1 MNGSMWWP
9 IALMNL
15 LLVLLLSPLLEGVI
29 RKLKAKIHSRKGPPI
44 IQPYLDLLK
53 LLGKEELR
61 STQSFYFRI
70 APVAALAAILVAALL
85 VPMGGGSPLGFG
97 GDAIAFLYF
106 FSLSAVV
113 IMLGG
118 FATGSP
124 YAAVGGS
131 REMMMMLTVE
141 PVLAIAL
148 VTAAVK
154 ARTLELG
161 AMSAHIA
168 DGGFAISLGVA
179 AVAGFLA
186 LQAQLGKLPFDIPE
200 ADQEIMEG
208 PFIETSGPGLALFRL
223 SFFARQL
230 VLGSLLIQIFVPWPQ
245 FDLLPINAALHV
257 GVHVALNLV
266 KVFVVIIL
274 VGLIDAV
281 VPRLRIDQSMNYFKY
296 VIAVA
301 LFALGFALI
310 GQ

>member
-1 MNGSMWWP
+1 MNQPVWWS

-29 RKLKAKIHSRKGPPI
+29 RKLKARIHSRQGPPI

-61 STQSFYFRI
+61 STRSLYYRL

-106 FSLSAVV
+106 FSLSAVAIV
-113 IMLGG
+113 IGG

-131 REMMMMLTVE
+131 REMMMLLTVE
-141 PVLAIAL
+141 PVMAIAL
-148 VTAAVK
+148 ITAAVK

-161 AMSAHIA
+161 AMSAHVA
-168 DGGFAISLGVA
+168 DGSLTISLGVA
-179 AVAGFLA
+179 AVALFLA

-208 PFIETSGPGLALFRL
+208 PFVETSGPGFALFRL

-230 VLGSLLIQIFVPWPQ
+230 ILGSLLIQIFLPWPV
-245 FDLLPINAALHV
+245 LATLPLNVL
-257 GVHVALNLV
+257 LNLV
-266 KVFVVIIL
+266 KVFVVIVL
-274 VGLIDAV
+274 VGVIDAV

-301 LFALGFALI
+301 VFALVFALM

>member
-1 MNGSMWWP
+1 MNMWP

-29 RKLKAKIHSRKGPPI
+29 RKLKAQIHSRRGPPI

-61 STQSFYFRI
+61 SSRSFYFRA
-70 APVAALAAILVAALL
+70 APLAALSAILVAALL

-106 FSLSAVV
+106 FTLSTVAIV
-113 IMLGG
+113 MGG

-124 YAAVGGS
+124 YAAVGSS
-131 REMMMMLTVE
+131 REMMMVLTVE
-141 PVLAIAL
+141 PVMAIAL
-148 VTAAVK
+148 ITAAAK
-154 ARTLELG
+154 ANTLELG
-161 AMSAHIA
+161 LMSARIA
-168 DGGFAISLGVA
+168 DGQLTISLVVA
-179 AVAGFLA
+179 AVALFLA

-200 ADQEIMEG
+200 ADQEIMGG
-208 PFIETSGPGLALFRL
+208 PFVETSGPGLALFRL
-223 SFFARQL
+223 SLFARQL
-230 VLGSLLIQIFVPWPQ
+230 ILGSLLMQIFLPWPA
-245 FDLLPINAALHV
+245 FEFIPLN
-257 GVHVALNLV
+257 VAVNLV

-301 LFALGFALI
+301 LFGLGFALI

>member
-1 MNGSMWWP
+1 MNDWWP

-29 RKLKAKIHSRKGPPI
+29 RKLKALIHSRKGPPFT
-44 IQPYLDLLK
+44 QPYLDLLK

-61 STQSFYFRI
+61 STRSFYFRV
-70 APVAALAAILVAALL
+70 APLAALSAILVAALL

-106 FSLSAVV
+106 FTLSTVAIV
-113 IMLGG
+113 MGG

-124 YAAVGGS
+124 YAAVGSS
-131 REMMMMLTVE
+131 REMMMVLTVE
-141 PVLAIAL
+141 PVMAIAL
-148 VTAAVK
+148 ITAAAK
-154 ARTLELG
+154 ANTLELG
-161 AMSAHIA
+161 LMSARIA
-168 DGGFAISLGVA
+168 DGQLTISLVVA
-179 AVAGFLA
+179 AVALFLA

-200 ADQEIMEG
+200 ADQEIMGG
-208 PFIETSGPGLALFRL
+208 PFVETSGPGLALFRL

-230 VLGSLLIQIFVPWPQ
+230 ILGSLLIQIFLPWPA
-245 FDLLPINAALHV
+245 FEFIPLN
-257 GVHVALNLV
+257 VAVNLV

-274 VGLIDAV
+274 VGVIDAV

-301 LFALGFALI
+301 LFGLGFALI

>member
-1 MNGSMWWP
+1 MMTNTDYTWWP

-15 LLVLLLSPLLEGVI
+15 LLVLLLSPLLEGMI
-29 RKLKAKIHSRKGPPI
+29 RKLKATIHSRKGPPI

-61 STQSFYFRI
+61 STQSLYFRM
-70 APVAALAAILVAALL
+70 APIAALAAILVAALL

-106 FSLSAVV
+106 FALSSVA
-113 IMLGG
+113 IMIGG

-124 YAAVGGS
+124 YAAIGGS
-131 REMMMMLTVE
+131 REMMMLLTVE

-148 VTAAVK
+148 ITAAVK
-154 ARTLELG
+154 AKTLELG
-161 AMSAHIA
+161 QMSIGIH
-168 DGGFAISLGVA
+168 DTGFAISLMVAVVA
-179 AVAGFLA
+179 AFLA

-208 PFIETSGPGLALFRL
+208 PFVESSGPSFALFRL

-230 VLGSLLIQIFVPWPQ
+230 VLGSLLVQVFVPWPQ
-245 FDLLPINAALHV
+245 F
-257 GVHVALNLV
+257 GVLYLDVVFNLI
-266 KVFVVIIL
+266 KVFVAIVL
-274 VGLIDAV
+274 VGVIDAV

-301 LFALGFALI
+301 LIALGFALI
-310 GQ
+310 GH

>member
-1 MNGSMWWP
+1 MTWWP
-9 IALMNL
+9 IAIMNL

-29 RKLKAKIHSRKGPPI
+29 RKLKAVIHSRKGPPI

-61 STQSFYFRI
+61 STQSFYFRM
-70 APVAALAAILVAALL
+70 APIAALAAILVCALL
-85 VPMGGGSPLGFG
+85 VPMGGPSPLGFG

-106 FSLSAVV
+106 FALSSVA
-113 IMLGG
+113 IMIGG

-124 YAAVGGS
+124 FASVGGS

-148 VTAAVK
+148 ITAAVK
-154 ARTLELG
+154 ANTLSLG
-161 AMSAHIA
+161 GMSTAIA
-168 DGGFAISLGVA
+168 GQGTAISLVVA
-179 AVAGFLA
+179 AVAAFLA

-200 ADQEIMEG
+200 ADQEIMDG

-230 VLGSLLIQIFVPWPQ
+230 VLGSLLIQIFVPWPP
-245 FDLLPINAALHV
+245 LGALPL
-257 GVHVALNLV
+257 GVAVNLV
-266 KVFVVIIL
+266 KVFVVIVL
-274 VGLIDAV
+274 VGVIDAV

-301 LFALGFALI
+301 LFALAFALI
-310 GQ
+310 GY

>member
-29 RKLKAKIHSRKGPPI
+29 RKLKAKIHSRKGPPFT
-44 IQPYLDLLK
+44 QPYLDLLK

-61 STQSFYFRI
+61 STQSLYFRI

-124 YAAVGGS
+124 YAAIGGS
-131 REMMMMLTVE
+131 REMMMLLTVE

-168 DGGFAISLGVA
+168 DGSFAISLGVA

-230 VLGSLLIQIFVPWPQ
+230 VLGSLLIQIFVPWHPWHQ
-245 FDLLPINAALHV
+245 FGLVPINV
-257 GVHVALNLV
+257 VVNLV

>member
-1 MNGSMWWP
+1 MNQTTWWP

-15 LLVLLLSPLLEGVI
+15 LLVLLLAPLLEGVI
-29 RKLKAKIHSRKGPPI
+29 RKLKARIHSRQGPPI

-61 STQSFYFRI
+61 STQSLYYRL
-70 APVAALAAILVAALL
+70 APMVALAAILVAALL
-85 VPMGGGSPLGFG
+85 VPMGAGSPLGFG
-97 GDAIAFLYF
+97 GDAIVFLYF
-106 FSLSAVV
+106 FGLSAVAIV
-113 IMLGG
+113 IGG

-124 YAAVGGS
+124 YAAIGGS
-131 REMMMMLTVE
+131 REMMMLLTVE
-141 PVLAIAL
+141 PVMAIAL
-148 VTAAVK
+148 FTAAVK
-154 ARTLELG
+154 AKSLELG

-168 DGGFAISLGVA
+168 NGHLTISLAVA
-179 AVAGFLA
+179 AVALFLA

-208 PFIETSGPGLALFRL
+208 PFVETSGPGFALFRL

-230 VLGSLLIQIFVPWPQ
+230 ILGSLLMQIFVPWPALG
-245 FDLLPINAALHV
+245 LLPLNV
-257 GVHVALNLV
+257 VLNLV
-266 KVFVVIIL
+266 KVFVVIVL
-274 VGLIDAV
+274 VGVIDAV

-301 LFALGFALI
+301 LFALVFALM